1 MVKNVA
7 FLSRKGKENFTRVG
21 LWKHSASKVGQIYEK
36 RTKGMEFNLVT
47 LPAETNDMDIQ
58 SYKETTEHF
67 IEKTSCY
74 V

>member
-1 MVKNVA
+1 MLPSFQEKE
-7 FLSRKGKENFTRVG
+7 RKTLRGVG
-21 LWKHSASKVGQIYEK
+21 LWKHSTSKVGHIYEK